1 MAKQSDRQKHVV
13 ERVMHEWKHGELADG
28 AGQPVTDHAQAIAM
42 ALSEA
47 GASNRQT
54 PKQNRRRLRQSE
66 AKEARGDTPRQ
77 RAEGDP
83 TKAELYERAKRRDV
97 PGRSRMSK
105 AELERALKS

>member
-1 MAKQSDRQKHVV
+1 MARQSDRRKHVV
-13 ERVMHEWKHGELADG
+13 ERVMHAWKRGALADS

-47 GASNRQT
+47 GASNRQS
-54 PKQNRRRLRQSE
+54 PKQNRRRLAQSE

-83 TKAELYERAKRRDV
+83 TRAELYEEAKRRDL
-97 PGRSRMSK
+97 PGRSRMNK
-105 AELERALKS
+105 AELAEALKP